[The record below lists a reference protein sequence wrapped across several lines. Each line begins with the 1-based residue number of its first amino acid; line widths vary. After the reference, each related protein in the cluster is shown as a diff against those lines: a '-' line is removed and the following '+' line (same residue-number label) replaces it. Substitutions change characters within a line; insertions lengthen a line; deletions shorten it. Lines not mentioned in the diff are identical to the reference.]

1 MLNKIQMITT
11 MVLMIR
17 MISYT
22 GYLNDETSRENKD
35 TNPVV
40 RFQSLA
46 EEGDREQTAPDDRGA
61 PGFQGH

>member
-1 MLNKIQMITT
+1 
-11 MVLMIR
+11 MIR

-22 GYLNDETSRENKD
+22 TYLNDETSRENKD
-35 TNPVV
+35 TDPVV

-46 EEGDREQTAPDDRGA
+46 EEWDREETTPDDRGA